1 MCNCSAIQTS
11 HDFAW
16 QLPLGYTEQVHCH
29 VCEMLQIHLPLDCLA
44 LQAREV
50 VPLTQSHL
58 PTDWFSLRD
67 SQCSHLKGKG
77 KTVEWSRRV
86 GWAQVPPEA
95 AVPAPS
101 TALNS
106 SSHCEDS
113 MILSSPRMK
122 SVKRTGWTPLQST
135 ATWTALQNKTT
146 FFQASLTG
154 WGVCLFSK
162 AFCDSRFLRHRFDC
176 LRTIKQMKITLH
188 FAEVKVLRAAADRNL
203 GAVITY
209 V

>member
-1 MCNCSAIQTS
+1 
-11 HDFAW
+11 
-16 QLPLGYTEQVHCH
+16 
-29 VCEMLQIHLPLDCLA
+29 MLQIHLPLDCLA

-113 MILSSPRMK
+113 RGHDFEFTQDE
-122 SVKRTGWTPLQST
+122 KRQENWLDP
-135 ATWTALQNKTT
+135 A
-146 FFQASLTG
+146 
-154 WGVCLFSK
+154 
-162 AFCDSRFLRHRFDC
+162 
-176 LRTIKQMKITLH
+176 
-188 FAEVKVLRAAADRNL
+188 AEHSYLNCSAE
-203 GAVITY
+203 
-209 V
+209 